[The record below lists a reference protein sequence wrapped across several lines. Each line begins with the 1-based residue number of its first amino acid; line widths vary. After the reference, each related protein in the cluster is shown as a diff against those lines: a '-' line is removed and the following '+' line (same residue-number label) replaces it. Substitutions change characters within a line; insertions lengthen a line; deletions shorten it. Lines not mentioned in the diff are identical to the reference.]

1 MDFIEKRWKFE
12 RLQELINVGPNDV
25 YNHIIENF
33 TFIDKNKNTIIGIKT
48 IADPDSE
55 KELVHIYADGF
66 YIRGESKLKEIAEK
80 FLRSQ
85 LNLCFSIIE
94 DLDNSKL
101 KKDEINTLQKIK
113 SICEKKK
120 HQGVMTSV
128 ITEAINM
135 VRRNTYTN
143 PSEINPPTH
152 IPFRNGLLNL
162 KTWNLDPLTPEFF
175 YTWYVNANYLNR
187 EIDPNADFP
196 LFLRFLSTLVPPEYV
211 FPTLFYMAY
220 TLYPGFP
227 VHKTLWIVG
236 RQRIGK
242 GSLIRLLHLIN
253 PEGHGTISV
262 NKMLRNDF
270 RFDVYSIVNKNFVTD
285 AEVGKINNLRP
296 ENWDLFNKLF
306 GGDFIDVEGKYKQK
320 YTGRLHVKG
329 IFVQNLPMLKIENP
343 ATIERIILVQTRTS
357 EIKTNQRIPNIEEL
371 IFKKEGNEIATYLA
385 NLLKILEK
393 FNFIFPEII
402 KINENGEITEWRE
415 MGYDEKTSLLEMLS
429 DPVQNFIEEMTERVN
444 TNTSNDYVTVEDAY
458 TIFEK
463 WCNRKGIVPLKR
475 QVFTK
480 KFSQEYP
487 KKRERIGGK
496 KVYVFTNVKFVDENS
511 MKLGQGDIIEK
522 DTQNNDSS
530 IVECLSQLIN
540 IKLTTRGEDCND
552 KGGVEDYDNKL
563 VQSKKIFKIITGLNF
578 ENKGGC
584 PNLKT
589 WSKILEKEGGQGSGQ
604 ESKEGIPI
612 EEFSKI
618 EQGSSEEK
626 GEESISDSHP
636 LKDYRYFKSDEYF
649 SNRFFKDFGIQNVEH
664 KQFGDM
670 HYYKIPY
677 SEILEK
683 KYYEFSSRFASKSN
697 VYVIDEKEYN
707 SIEGEEEKE
716 K

>member
-1 MDFIEKRWKFE
+1 MDPLEKTWKFE

-33 TFIDKNKNTIIGIKT
+33 TFIDKNKNTVIGIKT

-55 KELVHIYADGF
+55 KELIYIYADGF
-66 YIRGESKLKEIAEK
+66 YIRGESRLKEIAEK

-85 LNLCFSIIE
+85 LTLCFSTIE

-101 KKDEINTLQKIK
+101 TKDEINTLQKIK

-135 VRRNTYTN
+135 VRRNTYTD

-187 EIDPNADFP
+187 EIDPSTDFP
-196 LFLRFLSTLVPPEYV
+196 LFLRFLSTLVPPEHI

-306 GGDFIDVEGKYKQK
+306 GGDFVDVEGKYKQK

-357 EIKTNQRIPNIEEL
+357 EIKTNQRVPNIEEL

-402 KINENGEITEWRE
+402 KIDENGEITEWRE
-415 MGYDEKTSLLEMLS
+415 MEYDEKTSLLEMLS

-458 TIFEK
+458 AIFEK

-487 KKRERIGGK
+487 KKRERIDGK
-496 KVYVFTNVKFVDENS
+496 KVYVFTNIKFVDENS
-511 MKLGQGDIIEK
+511 MRLGQGDIIGK
-522 DTQNNDSS
+522 DTQYNDSS

-540 IKLTTRGEDCND
+540 IKLITWGEDCND

-578 ENKGGC
+578 RYKEACPDLFIPPEN
-584 PNLKT
+584 LR
-589 WSKILEKEGGQGSGQ
+589 EEGSQGSGQ

-618 EQGSSEEK
+618 EQGSSEGK
-626 GEESISDSHP
+626 GVESISDSQA
-636 LKDYRYFKSDEYF
+636 LKDYHYFRSEEYF
-649 SNRFFKDFGIQNVEH
+649 PDSYFNNFGIQNIEH
-664 KQFGDM
+664 KQSGNI

-683 KYYEFSSRFASKSN
+683 KYYEFSSRFSSNSK
-697 VYVIDEKEYN
+697 VFVIDEKEFD
-707 SIEGEEEKE
+707 SIERKEEKE

>member
-1 MDFIEKRWKFE
+1 
-12 RLQELINVGPNDV
+12 V
-25 YNHIIENF
+25 YNHIIESF
-33 TFIDKNKNTIIGIKT
+33 TFIDKNKNSIIGIKT
-48 IADPDSE
+48 IADPDSD
-55 KELVHIYADGF
+55 KELIYIYADGI
-66 YIRGESKLKEIAEK
+66 YIRGESKLKELAER

-85 LNLCFSIIE
+85 LTLCFSTIE

-101 KKDEINTLQKIK
+101 TKEEINTLQKIK

-135 VRRNTYTN
+135 VRRNTYTD
-143 PSEINPPTH
+143 PSKINPPTH

-175 YTWYVNANYLNR
+175 YTWYVNANYLIR
-187 EIDPNADFP
+187 EIDPKTDFP
-196 LFLRFLSTLVPPEYV
+196 LFLRFLSTLVPPEHI

-306 GGDFIDVEGKYKQK
+306 GGDFVDVEGKYKQK

-343 ATIERIILVQTRTS
+343 ATIERIIIVQTRTS
-357 EIKTNQRIPNIEEL
+357 EIKTNQRVPNIEEY
-371 IFKKEGNEIATYLA
+371 IFRKEGDAIATYLA

-402 KINENGEITEWRE
+402 KIDENGEITEWRE
-415 MGYDEKTSLLEMLS
+415 MEYDEKTTLIEMLS

-444 TNTSNDYVTVEDAY
+444 TNTSNDYGIVTVEDAY

-487 KKRERIGGK
+487 KKRERINGK

-511 MKLGQGDIIEK
+511 LKLGQEDIIGK
-522 DTQNNDSS
+522 DTQYNDSS

-540 IKLTTRGEDCND
+540 IKLITWGEECDNI
-552 KGGVEDYDNKL
+552 GGVEDYDNKL

-578 ENKGGC
+578 RYKEAC
-584 PNLKT
+584 PNLF
-589 WSKILEKEGGQGSGQ
+589 ILPKNLREEGGQGSGQ
-604 ESKEGIPI
+604 GSSQGSSEGITI

-626 GEESISDSHP
+626 GEESISDSQA
-636 LKDYRYFKSDEYF
+636 LKDYRYFKSEDYF
-649 SNRFFKDFGIQNVEH
+649 SDRFFNDFGIQNIEH
-664 KQFGDM
+664 KQSGYM

-677 SEILEK
+677 SEIPK
-683 KYYEFSSRFASKSN
+683 NKFFKFSSEFASREN
-697 VYVIDEKEYN
+697 VYVIDENEYN
-707 SIEGEEEKE
+707 SVKEEKE
-716 K
+716 VSKNDP